1 MAAAFSLGF
10 AFILIPH
17 QVTPWTGLLLMYEW
31 TFMTFLITFGGYL
44 NFIDQWGK
52 WTADHSNYGRNGSSD
67 YDSDKGLASKM
78 NNVND
83 HFLVLHSNYKIH
95 AGFQRNVSRCD
106 IVAWFYWLGM
116 TSLAIVV
123 PSLPCLLGITALFA
137 R

>member
-1 MAAAFSLGF
+1 MATVFSLGF

-44 NFIDQWGK
+44 NFIYQWGK

-78 NNVND
+78 NNIND
-83 HFLVLHSNYKIH
+83 HFLVLHSNYKIY
-95 AGFQRNVSRCD
+95 AGFQRNVSRFD

-116 TSLAIVV
+116 TSLAIIV